1 MIIAFKRSVKI
12 KEPQTSLYFT
22 NVYRIHCLA
31 VSVFIPMSHLMSSLL
46 ICITDIT
53 LRYHGTEYGVILIR
67 GMYERKPLLVFVR
80 RLRLGLLNEQMKA
93 SELGSSGDD
102 TFNDVVRDFS
112 QLAYSHPERLVRT
125 RSDRQSYEPGGE

>member
-1 MIIAFKRSVKI
+1 M
-12 KEPQTSLYFT
+12 
-22 NVYRIHCLA
+22 
-31 VSVFIPMSHLMSSLL
+31 
-46 ICITDIT
+46 
-53 LRYHGTEYGVILIR
+53 R
-67 GMYERKPLLVFVR
+67 GMYERKPLLVFIR

-125 RSDRQSYEPGGE
+125 RSVRQSYEPGGE

>member
-1 MIIAFKRSVKI
+1 MLRYH
-12 KEPQTSLYFT
+12 SLY
-22 NVYRIHCLA
+22 V
-31 VSVFIPMSHLMSSLL
+31 LL
-46 ICITDIT
+46 TCIT
-53 LRYHGTEYGVILIR
+53 LRYCGAEYGGILSG
-67 GMYERKPLLVFVR
+67 GMYERKVLLVFVH

-93 SELGSSGDD
+93 SELGSLGDD

>member
-1 MIIAFKRSVKI
+1 M
-12 KEPQTSLYFT
+12 
-22 NVYRIHCLA
+22 
-31 VSVFIPMSHLMSSLL
+31 PMSHLMSSLL
-46 ICITDIT
+46 ICINDIT

-125 RSDRQSYEPGGE
+125 RSDRLSYEPGGE